1 MTVSVLIPMFKV
13 APFIERCARSIFSQD
28 YASLDI
34 VFVDDCSPDN
44 SADIVRKVLSEFP
57 DRADEVRIIRHQHN
71 QGLAAAR
78 NTAVA
83 AARGEYLF
91 HVDGDDSI
99 APRTIRILVD
109 KAKETNADIVF
120 AGYAEERATG
130 ITEKRFPEIPS
141 DLDDAISGAVLQHGF
156 PWNIWNCL
164 IRREIYTDNDI
175 TVPAGINNG
184 EDYVTMPRLLYFA
197 NKLARVDDITY
208 YYNQLNPAAYT
219 ANIGLRSNLLQR
231 IAGNRF
237 LHNFFLQKKAWEHC
251 RETDRMMLS
260 IKAIC
265 LLWAKSLDD
274 IAAERRDSNIL
285 HYRYLLTRKPAY
297 IAILLLYLLHADRTI
312 FSIAKR
318 FQSKFRK

>member
-1 MTVSVLIPMFKV
+1 
-13 APFIERCARSIFSQD
+13 
-28 YASLDI
+28 
-34 VFVDDCSPDN
+34 
-44 SADIVRKVLSEFP
+44 
-57 DRADEVRIIRHQHN
+57 
-71 QGLAAAR
+71 
-78 NTAVA
+78 
-83 AARGEYLF
+83 
-91 HVDGDDSI
+91 
-99 APRTIRILVD
+99 
-109 KAKETNADIVF
+109 
-120 AGYAEERATG
+120 
-130 ITEKRFPEIPS
+130 
-141 DLDDAISGAVLQHGF
+141 
-156 PWNIWNCL
+156 
-164 IRREIYTDNDI
+164 
-175 TVPAGINNG
+175 
-184 EDYVTMPRLLYFA
+184 MPRLLYFA